1 MELMDPD
8 KQKKVK
14 QLIYLL
20 SIVIP
25 VVVAILFG
33 APKVKGIDTSFLPPI
48 YATINGITALSLL
61 GALIAVKNKN
71 IELHRKFIRF
81 ALLLSI
87 LFLGCYVAYHLT
99 SESTSY
105 GGSLRTIYFTLL
117 ISHISLSI
125 IVIPL
130 VLFTYLFAWQGDFE
144 RHKKW
149 TRFTWPIWFYV
160 ALSGV
165 VVFWMISPFYK

>member
-1 MELMDPD
+1 MDPI
-8 KQKKVK
+8 KQKRVK
-14 QLIYLL
+14 RLIYIL

-25 VVVAILFG
+25 VVVGALFG
-33 APKVKGIDTSFLPPI
+33 APKVKGFDTSFLPPI
-48 YATINGITALSLL
+48 YATINGITALTLL
-61 GALIAVKNKN
+61 GALIAVKKKK
-71 IELHRKFIRF
+71 IEVHRKLIRF
-81 ALLLSI
+81 ALLLSV

-99 SESTSY
+99 SESTPY
-105 GGSLRTIYFTLL
+105 GGSSRTFYFTLL
-117 ISHISLSI
+117 ISHILLRV

-130 VLFTYLFAWQGDFE
+130 VLFTYLFAWQGNFE

-165 VVFWMISPFYK
+165 FVFWMISPFYK

>member
-1 MELMDPD
+1 MELLDHA

-33 APKVKGIDTSFLPPI
+33 APKVKGVDTSFLPPI

-81 ALLLSI
+81 ALFLSI
-87 LFLGCYVAYHLT
+87 LFLVCYVAYHLT

-105 GGSLRTIYFTLL
+105 DGSLRTIYFTLL

>member
-1 MELMDPD
+1 MELLDPT

-14 QLIYLL
+14 LLIYLL

-25 VVVAILFG
+25 VVVAALFG

-71 IELHRKFIRF
+71 IALHRKLIRF
-81 ALLLSI
+81 ALMLSI

-105 GGSLRTIYFTLL
+105 VGSLRTIYFTLL